1 MNTPVRVLRIVALE
15 ITRVGYRHGVT
26 PDTNPTLAD
35 FLLPEGYRRP
45 AVVAALREGSVV
57 AEGAR
62 AAVRIADRRIRRGAA
77 WATETPPRNA
87 DPVLLVPGFL
97 AGDATLALMA
107 KELRSQGLR
116 TYRSHI
122 SCNAGCVLDQAAKL
136 ERRLERIAL
145 RRGSRVQ
152 VVGHSLGGML
162 ARGLAVRR
170 PDLVSNIVT
179 LGSPMLAPG
188 AHHLSLTIG
197 VEVINRLSRA
207 GLSGMMGEECVRGR
221 CARES
226 FEESRSPL
234 PEGVGFTAV
243 WSRRDGIVDWRS
255 CIDPLARSVEV
266 TASHVGMAV
275 DPRVLDVVSQ
285 AVRPARGLASV
296 VEVDSGVGA

>member
-1 MNTPVRVLRIVALE
+1 MAA
-15 ITRVGYRHGVT
+15 
-26 PDTNPTLAD
+26 DANPTLAS
-35 FLLPEGYRRP
+35 FLLGEGFRRP
-45 AVVAALREGSVV
+45 AVAAAIREGSVV

-62 AAVRIADRRIRRGAA
+62 AAVRLAERRLRQGSV
-77 WATETPPRNA
+77 WAEPALPRNV
-87 DPVLLVPGFL
+87 DPVMLVPGFL

-107 KELRSQGLR
+107 RELRRQGVR

-122 SCNAGCVLDQAAKL
+122 SCNVGCVLDQAAGL

-145 RRGSRVQ
+145 RRETRVQ
-152 VVGHSLGGML
+152 IVGHSLGGLL

-170 PDLVSNIVT
+170 PDLISNVVT

-188 AHHLSLTIG
+188 AHHLSLTVG
-197 VEVINRLSRA
+197 VELLNRLSRA
-207 GLSGMMGEECVRGR
+207 GLSGLMAEGCVRGA
-221 CARES
+221 CARTS

-234 PEGVGFTAV
+234 PVGVGFTSI

-255 CIDPLARSVEV
+255 CLDPLARSVEV

-275 DPRVLDVVSQ
+275 DPRVLDVVSG
-285 AVRPARGLASV
+285 AVRPARLGSV

>member
-1 MNTPVRVLRIVALE
+1 MTPAS
-15 ITRVGYRHGVT
+15 H
-26 PDTNPTLAD
+26 PDAYPDANPTLAS
-35 FLLPEGYRRP
+35 FLMPEGYRRP
-45 AVVAALREGSVV
+45 AVAAALREGSVV

-62 AAVRIADRRIRRGAA
+62 AALRLADRRLRGATA
-77 WATETPPRNA
+77 FAADSPPRNA

-107 KELRSQGLR
+107 RELRRQGVR

-122 SCNAGCVLDQAAKL
+122 NCNVGCVLGQSGRL
-136 ERRLERIAL
+136 ERRLEWIAL
-145 RRGSRVQ
+145 RRESRVQ
-152 VVGHSLGGML
+152 LVGHSLGGLL

-170 PDLVSNIVT
+170 PDLVSNVVV

-188 AHHLSLTIG
+188 AHHLSLSVG
-197 VEVINRLSRA
+197 VDVLNRLSRA
-207 GLSGMMGEECVRGR
+207 GLGGLMGEECVRGA
-221 CARES
+221 CARTA

-234 PEGVGFTAV
+234 PPGVDFTTI

-255 CIDPLARSVEV
+255 CLDPLARAVEV

-275 DPRVLDVVSQ
+275 DPRVFDVVRE
-285 AVRPARGLASV
+285 AVCPAPVLASV